1 MPAPSKVTKNA
12 TVPSKATKTTGTKPK
27 NTLTALAT
35 VSNTDT
41 APIASNPGVERKAL
55 KKEAANDAAMTSE
68 GEFVQDEFKNKPGQ
82 WLPYSNLRYTPG
94 KTISLLTQTDPIQD
108 ILRKAMA
115 LANADLIFVQG
126 FPADG
131 ERNKFSRDA
140 TRAAAVLLDGERG
153 HVVQRIDGDT
163 GYLSMLSKI
172 VIVPSC
178 TLVYSVMAHC
188 CNRQILASVSFVL
201 T

>member
-1 MPAPSKVTKNA
+1 
-12 TVPSKATKTTGTKPK
+12 
-27 NTLTALAT
+27 
-35 VSNTDT
+35 
-41 APIASNPGVERKAL
+41 
-55 KKEAANDAAMTSE
+55 MTSE
-68 GEFVQDEFKNKPGQ
+68 GEFVQDEFRDKPGQ
-82 WLPYSNLRYTPG
+82 WLPYSNLKYTPG

-153 HVVQRIDGDT
+153 HVVQRIDSDT

-178 TLVYSVMAHC
+178 ALLYSLMAHC
-188 CNRQILASVSFVL
+188 CNRPMLASVNFVL